1 MWNNLMRRWMEMAT
15 WWLPKAEDDRSSES
29 VAPSE
34 PTETPTPP
42 ASEPEPAPATN
53 PEPATEPAPEP
64 AAPEA
69 ATHAEPEAPTASDD
83 LTAIR
88 GIGPAMQKR
97 LVAMG
102 IRTHADLAAAD
113 AETLTE
119 RLKADKAVV
128 SHAQIERWIESA
140 GS

>member
-1 MWNNLMRRWMEMAT
+1 MSRWMEMAT
-15 WWLPKAEDDRSSES
+15 WWLPKSENDGS
-29 VAPSE
+29 PENAAPSE
-34 PTETPTPP
+34 PAPDRE
-42 ASEPEPAPATN
+42 SAPATN
-53 PEPATEPAPEP
+53 PEPDAEPAPEAAAAEAAAP
-64 AAPEA
+64 AEPEA
-69 ATHAEPEAPTASDD
+69 ATATATATASDD

-113 AETLTE
+113 ADTLTE

-128 SHAQIERWIESA
+128 SRAQIERWIESA

>member
-1 MWNNLMRRWMEMAT
+1 MWNKLMSRWMEMAT
-15 WWLPKAEDDRSSES
+15 WWLPKGDDDSS
-29 VAPSE
+29 ADR
-34 PTETPTPP
+34 T
-42 ASEPEPAPATN
+42 AR
-53 PEPATEPAPEP
+53 P
-64 AAPEA
+64 AAP
-69 ATHAEPEAPTASDD
+69 AEPEAPTASED

-113 AETLTE
+113 ADTLTE

-128 SHAQIERWIESA
+128 SRAQIERWIEAA
-140 GS
+140 GG

>member
-1 MWNNLMRRWMEMAT
+1 MWNNLISRWMEMAT
-15 WWLPKAEDDRSSES
+15 WWLPKGDNDSSAE
-29 VAPSE
+29 PSRE
-34 PTETPTPP
+34 PS
-42 ASEPEPAPATN
+42 AAA
-53 PEPATEPAPEP
+53 EPAPETASTEA
-64 AAPEA
+64 AAP
-69 ATHAEPEAPTASDD
+69 AEPEAPTASDD

-128 SHAQIERWIESA
+128 SQAQIERWIESA
-140 GS
+140 GG

>member
-1 MWNNLMRRWMEMAT
+1 MWNDLMRRWMDMAT
-15 WWLPKAEDDRSSES
+15 WWLPKAEEDRSSES
-29 VAPSE
+29 VAPSG
-34 PTETPTPP
+34 PTETSTPP
-42 ASEPEPAPATN
+42 APDPEPAPATN
-53 PEPATEPAPEP
+53 PEPA
-64 AAPEA
+64 
-69 ATHAEPEAPTASDD
+69 ASDD

-113 AETLTE
+113 VDTLTE

-128 SHAQIERWIESA
+128 SRARIERWIEAA